1 MEIKMKFRELCEASE
16 VITVADKIK
25 KTITDPD
32 YISIY
37 DGSRYDLENN
47 SEPYCV
53 WVGYKHKGGRSD
65 PKKMRA
71 VENKL
76 KDIVKVFADV
86 TNSSVNDVVVKDCTD
101 ELDAY
106 KLYIVK

>member
-1 MEIKMKFRELCEASE
+1 MKFRELFEASGM
-16 VITVADKIK
+16 ILVADKLK
-25 KTITDPD
+25 KIITDPD

-37 DGSRYDLENN
+37 DGTKHDLENN
-47 SEPYCV
+47 SKPYCV
-53 WVGYKHKGGRSD
+53 WISYKHKGGRSD
-65 PKKMRA
+65 SKRMRA

-86 TNSSVNDVVVKDCTD
+86 TNNGVNDVVVKDYVD

-106 KLYIVK
+106 KLYILK

>member
-1 MEIKMKFRELCEASE
+1 MKFKELFEASE
-16 VITVADKIK
+16 IITVADKIK
-25 KTITDPD
+25 NIITDPD

-37 DGSRYDLENN
+37 DGTKYDLENN
-47 SEPYCV
+47 SKPYCV
-53 WVGYKHKGGRSD
+53 WVSYKHKGGRSD
-65 PKKMRA
+65 SKKMRA